1 MTFRPFWQDGWIRPA
16 LILPQLIAQL
26 RNPTLRAD
34 GEALLFSAKSFAAA
48 MLAYFIALRIGLPRP
63 AWAIVTVYLVS
74 QPTGGASLSRGLYRL
89 MGTLAGALATVT
101 IVPTFANEPVVCSA
115 VLAGWIGLGLF
126 LSLLDRT
133 PRSYAFVL
141 SGYTTSLI
149 GFPAVAAPAA
159 VFDTAIVRVQ
169 EIALGI
175 LCAVVIHRYVFPR
188 PMTGQFQ
195 AKLAATLHDARR
207 LACDVLNNVSESSCR
222 DDRYRMALDML
233 ALRGLATHLPYDP
246 VTTRLRG
253 PTLRTLHDRL
263 AHLLLLL
270 ADVEER
276 ISLIHA
282 PGMPE
287 KLAQFLYRVRRWI
300 TLDTPNDRG
309 TEAHRVF
316 QNARSFG
323 HADDATLIDGL
334 VANIA
339 RHLAELVGLL
349 HDIERLGAEA
359 SAAEC
364 ATEPFHGHGKTTGY
378 VFHRDPMMAARAG
391 LGAALGILFGCFFW
405 IWSAWPDGGLAVSV
419 LGVTCA
425 LFGNVDAPVPYV
437 RKYML
442 GSVYGIAISLIY
454 SFTVL
459 PRVFEFSVLI
469 AVLAPA
475 FLFGGSLQ
483 ARPSTAFMALG
494 ITLTVPILVG
504 LGPVY
509 GGDFAEAINSSIALL
524 MGVGFGAATM
534 TLFQTV
540 SPDTAINRL
549 LRLGRRD
556 AAYRVRSR
564 VSTKA
569 VWTNL
574 TIDRIALLR
583 PRLSLSAR
591 PTTETIDMIVHDLRI
606 GHAVSRLREQ
616 FDQLESEPL
625 SAIQVLLL
633 DLAHH
638 FDRGSPSVDE
648 LNTQVEE
655 LIARIVVGTG
665 AHRHLLDPL
674 IDLRFALSSVQNS
687 EARA

>member
-16 LILPQLIAQL
+16 LVLPQLIALL

-63 AWAIVTVYLVS
+63 SWAIVTVYLVS
-74 QPTGGASLSRGLYRL
+74 QPTAGASFSRGLYRM
-89 MGTLAGALATVT
+89 MGTLVGALATVA
-101 IVPTFANEPVVCSA
+101 IVPTFANEPVVCST

-133 PRSYAFVL
+133 QRSYAFVL

-149 GFPAVAAPAA
+149 GFPAVAAPVA

-175 LCAVVIHRYVFPR
+175 LCAVVIHRYVVPR

-207 LACDVLNNVSESSCR
+207 LACDVLNTVSESSCR

-287 KLAQFLYRVRRWI
+287 ELAQLLYRVRRWI
-300 TLDTPNDRG
+300 TLDTPNGRG

-359 SAAEC
+359 SATEVFQGAE
-364 ATEPFHGHGKTTGY
+364 KTTGY
-378 VFHRDPMMAARAG
+378 IFHRDPMMAARAG
-391 LGAALGILFGCFFW
+391 LGAAFGILLGCFFW

-459 PRVFEFSVLI
+459 PRVFEFWVLI

-483 ARPSTAFMALG
+483 ARPATAFMALG

-564 VSTKA
+564 VSAKA

-583 PRLSLSAR
+583 PRLGLSAR
-591 PTTETIDMIVHDLRI
+591 PTTETIDMIVRDLRI

-625 SAIQVLLL
+625 SAIQLLLL

-674 IDLRFALSSVQNS
+674 IDLRFALSPVQNS

>member
-16 LILPQLIAQL
+16 LVLPQLIALL

-63 AWAIVTVYLVS
+63 SWAIVTVYLVS
-74 QPTGGASLSRGLYRL
+74 QPTAGASFSRGLYRM
-89 MGTLAGALATVT
+89 MGTLVGALATVA

-133 PRSYAFVL
+133 QRSYAFVL

-149 GFPAVAAPAA
+149 GFPAVAAPVA

-175 LCAVVIHRYVFPR
+175 LCAVVIHRYVVPR

-207 LACDVLNNVSESSCR
+207 LACDVLNTVSESSCR

-287 KLAQFLYRVRRWI
+287 ELAQLLYRVRRWI
-300 TLDTPNDRG
+300 TLDTPNGRG

-359 SAAEC
+359 SATEVFQGAE
-364 ATEPFHGHGKTTGY
+364 KTTGY
-378 VFHRDPMMAARAG
+378 IFHRDPMMAARAG
-391 LGAALGILFGCFFW
+391 LGAAFGILLGCFFW

-459 PRVFEFSVLI
+459 PRVFEFWVLI

-483 ARPSTAFMALG
+483 ARPATAFMALG

-564 VSTKA
+564 VSAKA

-583 PRLSLSAR
+583 PRLGLSAR
-591 PTTETIDMIVHDLRI
+591 PTTETIDMIVRDLRI

-625 SAIQVLLL
+625 SAIQLLLL

-674 IDLRFALSSVQNS
+674 IDLRFALSPVQNS